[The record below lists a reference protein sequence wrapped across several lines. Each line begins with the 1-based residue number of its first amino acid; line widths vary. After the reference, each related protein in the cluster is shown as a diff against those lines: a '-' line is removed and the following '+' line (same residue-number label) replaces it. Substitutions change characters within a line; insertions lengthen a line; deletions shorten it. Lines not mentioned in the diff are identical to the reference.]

1 MRVNI
6 RACLTVER
14 VVDIATGSVTIP
26 ATTPTA
32 LPWGQ
37 YTEISRKASHW
48 KYNIWVE
55 EIEEALLGED
65 AIEVEPVL

>member
-1 MRVNI
+1 VRVNI
-6 RACLTVER
+6 RACLTIER
-14 VVDIATGSVTIP
+14 IVTIAAGQSITIP
-26 ATTPTA
+26 GTIPSA

-55 EIEEALLGED
+55 EIEEALL
-65 AIEVEPVL
+65 EPVL